1 MSILWRY
8 TEEHSKASVHW
19 HTVLGS
25 SHWSQWGNAVR
36 STYTRVY
43 NCARDH
49 RMRLMQLFPLSLHS
63 NGMRPTYTPVRMKSS
78 SWLQQKQQQQQQK
91 NVQGDSFGTTEDAVP
106 HWPRLDVCRPRR
118 ARNMNS
124 RKLLCPRFT
133 GGKIRRPSLWSK
145 GTVSGS
151 VLFSGRTG
159 CVDQADDAVLLPL
172 PPCCCRQSHK
182 YTSIQEARGKRFQSF
197 TGQVPRHSTR
207 QPRPSNRSF
216 VTENIETT
224 ASVSYHNRCHV
235 KLQHQF
241 RITTGVT

>member
-1 MSILWRY
+1 MGKCSPKHVYKGIQLCKGSQDALDAVVPLELAFEWY
-8 TEEHSKASVHW
+8 EAYI
-19 HTVLGS
+19 HTCSYEKFFMV
-25 SHWSQWGNAVR
+25 A
-36 STYTRVY
+36 
-43 NCARDH
+43 A
-49 RMRLMQLFPLSLHS
+49 
-63 NGMRPTYTPVRMKSS
+63 KKK
-78 SWLQQKQQQQQQK
+78 QKKTQQQQQQQE

-159 CVDQADDAVLLPL
+159 CVDQADDALLLPL